1 MTAADGLSEGTLA
14 WPDWYN
20 SLLEEEQS
28 AISDIPSG
36 PAGEDDIVK
45 TEDTEASA
53 TEDELRGCPPAPADR

>member
-28 AISDIPSG
+28 AISDIASD

-45 TEDTEASA
+45 TEDKE
-53 TEDELRGCPPAPADR
+53 E